1 MKLPP
6 FKLVTT
12 VFEWQN
18 TLARLQTEAR
28 LAIDLEANS
37 LFAYRERVC
46 LVQISITGQDYII
59 DPLTDL
65 DLSGLGAIIGD
76 PKVEKVFHAAEYDL
90 VLLKRQYGWVCE
102 NLFDTM
108 WAARILGYARYGL
121 ANLLESF
128 YKVKL
133 DKRHQKANWSKRP
146 LPSNQ
151 LTYAQMDTHFLLSL
165 RDKFAVE
172 LEATGHM
179 EEAQEIFSEQC
190 HVQVNSSKFDPN
202 SFWSINGVHDLK
214 PRQQAIVKALHIY
227 RDQLACQQNRPPF
240 KIYDDRTII
249 ELAKTEPQHIED
261 LPGIHGMSKG
271 QIRRYGRKILR
282 VISEAQRGP
291 APQKPRTNSRRPP
304 DVIAN
309 RYERLRNWRKK
320 RAQARGVESD
330 VILSRD
336 ILWDLA
342 WQNPKT
348 SDDLEA
354 IRSLGPWRRE
364 KYGDEILRILHRR
377 KY

>member
-1 MKLPP
+1 MNLPP

-12 VFEWQN
+12 VSEWQN
-18 TLARLQTEAR
+18 TLARLQSEAR

-46 LVQISITGQDYII
+46 LIQISITGQDYII

-65 DLSGLGAIIGD
+65 DLSGLGTIIQD

-90 VLLKRQYGWVCE
+90 ILLKRQYGWVLE

-108 WAARILGYARYGL
+108 WAARILGYARCGL

-165 RDKFAVE
+165 RDKFAAE
-172 LEATGHM
+172 LEAKGRM

-190 HVQVNSSKFDPN
+190 HIQLNSSKFDPD

-214 PRQQAIVKALHIY
+214 PRQQAIVKALHVY
-227 RDQLACQQNRPPF
+227 RDQVASQQNRPPF
-240 KIYDDRTII
+240 KVYDDRTII
-249 ELAKTEPQHIED
+249 ELATAEPKRIED
-261 LPGIHGMSKG
+261 LPSLHGMSKG
-271 QIRRYGRKILR
+271 QISRYGRKLLR

-291 APQKPRTNSRRPP
+291 APKKPSTNSRRPP
-304 DVIAN
+304 DAIAN
-309 RYERLRNWRKK
+309 RYERLRNWRKE

-342 WQNPKT
+342 WKNPKT

-354 IRSLGPWRRE
+354 IRSLGPWRRK
-364 KYGDEILRILHRR
+364 KYGNEILRVLRR
-377 KY
+377 H